1 MPARD
6 LRAELIAAAA
16 RLVERA
22 GSPDGVSLR
31 AVAREAGVSAPA
43 VYGHF
48 ADLGALVDAVLDE
61 GFAAL
66 GAAVTEAV
74 DRETDPAARLVAGCR
89 AYVRAGLA
97 APGRYRAMFGPRRVA
112 GGARAFGLLV
122 EGVGA
127 CVAAGRSGSR
137 DPQADANLLW
147 TALHGMVTL
156 RAAAPDVPWPAFDTQ
171 LAQLVGRLAL
181 LTGPDA
187 APA

>member
-1 MPARD
+1 MPVRH
-6 LRAELIAAAA
+6 LRADLITAAA
-16 RLVERA
+16 RLLEQA
-22 GSPDGVSLR
+22 GSLDGVSLR

-48 ADLGALVDAVLDE
+48 ADLGELLDAVLDE

-66 GAAVTEAV
+66 GAAVTDAV
-74 DRETDPAARLVAGCR
+74 GRETDPAARLVAGCR

-112 GGARAFGLLV
+112 GGAQAFALLV
-122 EGVGA
+122 DGVGA
-127 CVAAGRSGSR
+127 CVAAGRSASR

-156 RAAAPDVPWPAFDTQ
+156 RAAAPEVPWPELDPQ
-171 LAQLVGRLAL
+171 LRDLVSRLAL
-181 LTGPDA
+181 LTPGEDR
-187 APA
+187 